1 MAKTSEVPRRVRV
14 YQVGSAVVWA
24 AIWLGTAVVLR
35 GQIGEFGAMLP
46 ILAIGAVLGLGLPPS
61 GGLGRHLLGQC
72 VVWAALVAATVVLSG
87 TASLLPGLPVL
98 GGGVVWSLVASP
110 LLLRSRR

>member
-35 GQIGEFGAMLP
+35 GQIGEFGTMLP

-61 GGLGRHLLGQC
+61 GGLARHLLGQC

-87 TASLLPGLPVL
+87 TASLLPGLLVL
-98 GGGVVWSLVASP
+98 GGGVVWSLVACP
-110 LLLRSRR
+110 VLLRSRR